1 MKISQNNR
9 ALSIA
14 AVFAAMIAS
23 PAHATFSWTF
33 TSDTNP
39 DQGNCGPAAPG
50 NTCTQSSTVGSQTIG
65 LTASGWASTSSATT
79 GGTNKFNSALQT
91 ATLNMWD
98 GLAVQSSA
106 SNETQVP
113 QHATDNSGRLESI
126 LFEFNDAIALT
137 NVIMGWHQD
146 SDFSLFR
153 YIGTDSNPALNTK
166 TYGTD
171 NGALTKLTNNSTNK
185 GWDLVGNYDYAYSN
199 QNVDTDISFTVNPT
213 QLTSRFWLVTAR
225 FNTGGAAPDSTN
237 DYFKV
242 KTLKAE
248 APEETGRVPEP
259 STLALITI
267 AFAGLTSRYRKITT
281 A

>member
-1 MKISQNNR
+1 MKILQNNR

-33 TSDTNP
+33 TSETNP
-39 DQGNCGPAAPG
+39 DQGSCGAAAPG
-50 NTCTQSSTVGSQTIG
+50 NTCTQSSTVGAQTIG
-65 LTASGWASTSSATT
+65 LTASGWASSSS
-79 GGTNKFNSALQT
+79 TNKFNSALQT

-98 GLAVQSSA
+98 GLGINSVG
-106 SNETQVP
+106 ETNTSP
-113 QHATDNSGRLESI
+113 QHATDNNGKLESI

-166 TYGTD
+166 TYGADAGT
-171 NGALTKLTNNSTNK
+171 LTKLTNNSTNK
-185 GWDLVGNYDYAYSN
+185 GWDLVGNYDYAYVSGEN
-199 QNVDTDISFTVNPT
+199 TNTDISFTVNPT

-225 FNTGGAAPDSTN
+225 FNVGAGTSAGTN

-248 APEETGRVPEP
+248 APEQTGRVPEP

-267 AFAGLTSRYRKITT
+267 AFAGLTSSYRKKTT
-281 A
+281 V